1 MAAVVEEVEVVAVEA
16 AEVEEDLPREELE
29 EVIIVL
35 IHNLILQSSILIL
48 FPLSNFLPLSCKG
61 MVNKKCFEK
70 YIPIQFLFKS
80 FFIILLKKLIKIK

>member
-29 EVIIVL
+29 EVIMVL
-35 IHNLILQSSILIL
+35 IPNLILQSSFVIL
-48 FPLSNFLPLSCKG
+48 FPLSKFLPSCKE

-80 FFIILLKKLIKIK
+80 FFIILLKNLIKIK